1 MESPPPHGTEP
12 HSCERCPRQPGPGQC
27 SSSRASHLT
36 WFSQWACCFLLSGKQ
51 LRNTTFIAVRSDDNA
66 GGGRAA
72 MCSVKLCSRRG
83 HFAITLKVKG
93 KEQMHQ
99 VWREHGRYPR
109 HTQAPHALHRRPV
122 ATLPD
127 AGREPP
133 APCVGQLR
141 GRLSLPSR
149 LRVECHM
156 RACFYV
162 GSCSFHVILFHN
174 SVCSCIV

>member
-1 MESPPPHGTEP
+1 
-12 HSCERCPRQPGPGQC
+12 
-27 SSSRASHLT
+27 
-36 WFSQWACCFLLSGKQ
+36 
-51 LRNTTFIAVRSDDNA
+51 
-66 GGGRAA
+66 
-72 MCSVKLCSRRG
+72 
-83 HFAITLKVKG
+83 
-93 KEQMHQ
+93 MHQ
-99 VWREHGRYPR
+99 VWRDHGRYPR
-109 HTQAPHALHRRPV
+109 HTQAPHAPHRRPV

-174 SVCSCIV
+174 SVDPKSHQAKIKISIGMHSFSRLLGRVCFLVHTDVGRIHKLYS